1 MAGRWTDEQQA
12 AIDAR
17 GTSIIV
23 SAAAGSGKTSVLVER
38 LLRQLSDT
46 ENKVSAEKII
56 VVTFTND
63 AAAEMKKRLTIGLSK
78 LIDEQPDNRW
88 LYEQQA
94 MLQYAKICTIHSFCF
109 DLIREN
115 IQELDI
121 SSGFRIMEE
130 NEQNVIV
137 NNAIETVLERAYKN
151 TSNEMDKLYNYFCSK
166 SDDDLIKVILQVY
179 KSLDNVPFYELW
191 LDRIIKS
198 YDVSELS
205 ENIYIKEYIKYL
217 SDVCI
222 GALQDMKEL
231 LNLSYK
237 LDDIRVSNLINDEIT
252 MFEKLLE
259 QCNMEK
265 IVIPDL
271 LAVISSIKFEN
282 FPRKTKNSINL
293 VERENLMEERK
304 AYKEELMQTLGKAKE
319 ILVYAKEDLQAH
331 SEIIKSMKYLI
342 GEVKS
347 EIWSIKVKKNAI
359 GFNDAEQLTLKLL
372 TETDGDGNIKKSK
385 LAEELSEFYKI
396 IMVDEFQ
403 DSNNNQDLIF
413 KLLSRNGTADSNG
426 DNVFLVG
433 DVKQSIYRFRMANPK
448 IFIDTMKK
456 STPYNRER
464 KGGISCIKLN
474 KNFRSS
480 AGVVNFVNFVFE
492 NIMSQAVGEIDYE
505 ESERLVQGAEY
516 PKSIASSTQIA
527 LIPKDKDDKT
537 NYEAIYVAEQI
548 SKMLKEKYP
557 VCNKD
562 GITVRPCEMRD
573 FCILIRKNKNANEYV
588 QALED
593 CGISAYAEETEG
605 YLKSREVS
613 VLLNFLRVIDNP
625 LLDTALTSVMLSQM
639 FMMTA
644 DDVAKIRLV
653 NRETSLFS
661 ALCEG
666 IGRKYDVE
674 SDEYNEPVFEGELLL
689 KARYLY
695 DTINEM
701 RMYSVSYTLEEL
713 IRKIYDS
720 TDFLSVMQL
729 YKDSEKRKANL
740 RILLEYAKSYEQ
752 STSDTTSSGISGFL
766 RYIDNIQRL
775 GSDFNKA
782 STISPTENVVMVK
795 TIHKSKGL
803 EFPFV
808 FLVETDTGFSIEDRK
823 KPVQFSYEN
832 GFGFRLQNK
841 EELTKYTTL
850 PFEAISNINELN
862 SVSEEMRLLYVALT
876 RARDRLFLS
885 FEITENEIKKVQ
897 RYAKSI
903 TANNGVTERLARSA
917 KSMSD
922 WLLMCLIAH
931 KDSGMLR
938 DLADV
943 NECVLIDNGCM
954 MDYIRYE
961 QHSDESDEKLSEKS
975 EATANPKITDKV
987 RQNINFKYNLS
998 ESKLIAKL
1006 SVSEVLK
1013 LGEEVELT
1021 LKRPK
1026 FISESTVLT
1035 PAEKGTALH
1044 NFLQY
1049 ADFKKAQANIDMEIE
1064 RLISNSYLTRKQGD
1078 ALNRDAIESFFKSDL
1093 FKRVECAKEVIREK
1107 NFMIKI
1113 SELNLS
1119 NELGEIYKNTD
1130 GMLHGIMDLILVEE
1144 DGLVL
1149 VDYKTDFV
1157 KSPQELINLY
1167 SKQLELY
1174 KKSLEVI
1181 SGKEV
1186 KNTYIY
1192 SFKLGCT
1199 IDIF

>member
-1 MAGRWTDEQQA
+1 MASNWTDEQRA

-63 AAAEMKKRLTIGLSK
+63 AAAEMKKRLTIGLSR

-130 NEQNVIV
+130 NEQDVIM
-137 NNAIETVLERAYKN
+137 NRAIENVLERAYKEL
-151 TSNEMDKLYNYFCSK
+151 SLEMDKLYNYFCIK
-166 SDDDLIKVILQVY
+166 SDDNLVEVAIQVY
-179 KSLDNVPFYELW
+179 KCLDNVPFCDFW
-191 LDRIIKS
+191 LDKVAKS

-205 ENIYIKEYIKYL
+205 ENVYMKSYMEHISDEFDGILNDIK
-217 SDVCI
+217 D
-222 GALQDMKEL
+222 L
-231 LNLSYK
+231 LTLSYS
-237 LDDIRVSNLINDEIT
+237 LDDDRICDLLNDEIK
-252 MFEKLLE
+252 MVKILLE
-259 QCNMEK
+259 QCKKEK
-265 IVIPDL
+265 VVFSDL
-271 LAVISSIKFEN
+271 LAVMNSVEFAN
-282 FPRKTKNSINL
+282 FPRKTKTSINIAD
-293 VERENLMEERK
+293 REYLMEQRK
-304 AYKEELMQTLGKAKE
+304 AYKGELSGIIGRSKE
-319 ILVYAKEDLQAH
+319 ILSHATEDLQAH
-331 SEIIKSMKYLI
+331 DEIIKVLKHLI
-342 GEVKS
+342 SELKS
-347 EIWSIKVKKNAI
+347 EIWAMKVKKNAI
-359 GFNDAEQLTLKLL
+359 GFNDAEQLALKLL
-372 TETDGDGNIKKSK
+372 SDVNSDGSIKKSK

-396 IMVDEFQ
+396 IMLDEFQ

-413 KLLSRNGTADSNG
+413 KLLSHKGTSDSNG

-448 IFIDTMKK
+448 IFIQTMKK
-456 STPYNRER
+456 SIPYSEET
-464 KGGISCIKLN
+464 KGGISYIKLN

-480 AGVVNFVNFVFE
+480 AGVVNFVNYIFE

-505 ESERLVQGAEY
+505 DSERLVKGARY
-516 PKSIASSTQIA
+516 PESIANSTQVAI
-527 LIPKDKDDKT
+527 IPKDKSDKT
-537 NYEAIYVAEQI
+537 NYEALYVAEQI
-548 SKMLKEKYP
+548 SNMLKDKYP

-562 GITVRPCEMRD
+562 GVSVRPCEMRD
-573 FCILIRKNKNANEYV
+573 FCILIRNKKKAIEYV
-588 QALED
+588 QALEKH
-593 CGISAYAEETEG
+593 GVFAYAEETAG

-653 NRETSLFS
+653 DRETSMYS

-666 IGRKYDVE
+666 IGEKYDIE
-674 SDEYNEPVFEGELLL
+674 IGSINEPIFDGELLI

-695 DTINEM
+695 ETINEM
-701 RMYSVSYTLEEL
+701 RMYSISYTLEEL

-729 YKDSEKRKANL
+729 YRDSEKRKANL
-740 RILLEYAKSYEQ
+740 RVLLEYAKSYEQ
-752 STSDTTSSGISGFL
+752 STSDTTSGGVSGFL

-775 GSDFNKA
+775 GSDFNRA
-782 STISPTENVVMVK
+782 STISPTENVVMIK

-808 FLVETDTGFSIEDRK
+808 FLVETNTKFSNADRQ
-823 KPVQFSYEN
+823 KPVQFSFES

-841 EELTKYTTL
+841 EDLTKYTTL
-850 PFEAISNINELN
+850 PYEAISNANKIN
-862 SVSEEMRLLYVALT
+862 SISEEMRLLYVALT

-885 FEITENEIKKVQ
+885 FEITDDISKRVKTFANN
-897 RYAKSI
+897 I
-903 TANNGVTERLARSA
+903 TANNGVTARLAGSVN
-917 KSMSD
+917 SMSD
-922 WLLMCLIAH
+922 WLLMCLITH
-931 KDSGMLR
+931 KNSDMLR
-938 DLADV
+938 ELSGAD
-943 NECVLIDNGCM
+943 NCMTINNDCSIDYVCYKQG
-954 MDYIRYE
+954 DDKE
-961 QHSDESDEKLSEKS
+961 EKLLEQKKAIVNPEITEKIRDIIS
-975 EATANPKITDKV
+975 
-987 RQNINFKYNLS
+987 FKYNSSQS
-998 ESKLIAKL
+998 ELIAKL
-1006 SVSEVLK
+1006 SVSEVSK
-1013 LGEEVELT
+1013 LGEEIELT
-1021 LKRPK
+1021 LKRPT
-1026 FISESTVLT
+1026 FISESTKLT
-1035 PAEKGTALH
+1035 PTEKGTALH
-1044 NFLQY
+1044 SFLQY
-1049 ADFKKAQANIDMEIE
+1049 ANFKNAQTNADMEIE
-1064 RLISNSYLTRKQGD
+1064 RLVSTGYLTKQQG
-1078 ALNRDAIESFFKSDL
+1078 NAINNEMLMSFFNSDL
-1093 FKRVECAKEVIREK
+1093 YKRIENAKEVIREK
-1107 NFMIKI
+1107 SFMIKI

-1119 NELGEIYKNTD
+1119 DEFGKKYKNTD

-1144 DGLVL
+1144 DGLIL
-1149 VDYKTDFV
+1149 VDYKTDYV
-1157 KSPQELINLY
+1157 KSPQELIDLY

-1181 SGKEV
+1181 SGNKV

-1192 SFKLGCT
+1192 SFKLGCS
-1199 IDIF
+1199 IDVF